1 MTEGVTNPFDLAL
14 AIQTYIRE
22 FEVDMSVRS
31 APARGDVVDFFLFDL
46 QRGYFDYFST
56 AMTVMLRTQGVPAR
70 VAVGYVLDIEDL
82 NTATGTFA
90 VRKNDAYSWV
100 EVYFPTYGWVDFNP
114 SEELTL
120 LGTGLGELLLAAENS
135 EMPEFLLDLI
145 PLETFLD
152 DGTAALEALLAPI
165 DLERGNEPPWVIIW
179 SVGGVLALVVIV
191 LLGTRVVW
199 VWGLRGLNGMPRQ
212 WGGVERLAGWAG
224 LQAQESETVRQWG
237 TRLGDALERPEE
249 ANALSTAFEEARYG
263 PPDLERTDPEETG
276 EAYRALRNA
285 LAARLFGRKSPRGD
299 EEEGEEEAEPLDEG
313 EVVEE
318 PDGGAERTGE

>member
-1 MTEGVTNPFDLAL
+1 
-14 AIQTYIRE
+14 
-22 FEVDMSVRS
+22 
-31 APARGDVVDFFLFDL
+31 
-46 QRGYFDYFST
+46 
-56 AMTVMLRTQGVPAR
+56 MLRTQGVPAR

-135 EMPEFLLDLI
+135 EIPEFLLDLI

-152 DGTAALEALLAPI
+152 DGTAALEALLTPI

-199 VWGLRGLNGMPRQ
+199 VWGLRGLNGMPRS
-212 WGGVERLAGWAG
+212 GAGWSGSRDGPGCRRRSRKRFASG
-224 LQAQESETVRQWG
+224 GRVLG
-237 TRLGDALERPEE
+237 TRSNVPEE

-299 EEEGEEEAEPLDEG
+299 EEERAEPLDEG